1 MKPIDQI
8 RRDYTRESFTESELD
23 PDPLAQF
30 RTWFD
35 EAAITEG
42 DDVNGMSLATVD
54 AGGAPS
60 ARIVLLKGV
69 DHGFLFYTN
78 YESRKGRE
86 LAANPRAALVFWWR
100 SLDRQVRIEGRVERI
115 DAATCD
121 AYFAGRPRGSRIG
134 AVASPQSSVIES
146 REALEERVARVIA
159 EIGESE
165 EIARPESWGGYRL
178 VPEAIEFW
186 QGRPDRVH
194 DRLRYRRADD
204 GWLIE
209 RLAP

>member
-8 RRDYTRESFTESELD
+8 RRDYTREGFTESELD

-42 DDVNGMSLATVD
+42 DDVNGMSLATAD
-54 AGGAPS
+54 AEGAPS

-100 SLDRQVRIEGRVERI
+100 SLDRQVRVEGLVERV

-121 AYFAGRPRGSRIG
+121 AYFASRPRGSRIG
-134 AVASPQSSVIES
+134 ALASPQSSVIES
-146 REALEERVARVIA
+146 REMLEERVARIT
-159 EIGESE
+159 EEMGE

-194 DRLRYRRADD
+194 DRLRYRRAGE